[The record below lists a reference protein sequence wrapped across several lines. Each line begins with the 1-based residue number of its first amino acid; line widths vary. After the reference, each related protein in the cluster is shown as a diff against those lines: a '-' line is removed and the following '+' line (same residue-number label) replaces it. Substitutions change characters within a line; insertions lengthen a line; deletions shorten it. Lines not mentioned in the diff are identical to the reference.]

1 MGKEKVIPLLAIIV
15 LIVSGTSTAYV
26 YVTKI
31 DKDTISLNGNEY
43 TIEEL
48 SFLAEQKTI
57 DTFEGEKTGISL
69 EDLFQKVGIGCL
81 SCHEYTI
88 KAEDGYEK
96 TVSWEVLKTGV
107 LSEIKKVYFPDT
119 PKAFWVG
126 DIVEFEVK

>member
-1 MGKEKVIPLLAIIV
+1 MGKEKIIPLLAIIV
-15 LIVSGTSTAYV
+15 LIISGTSTAYV

-57 DTFEGEKTGISL
+57 DTVDGEKTGISL
-69 EDLFQKVGIGCL
+69 EELFQKVGIGCL

-88 KAEDGYEK
+88 KAKDGYEK
-96 TVSWEVLKTGV
+96 TVSWEILKTGV

-126 DIVEFEVK
+126 DIIEFEVK